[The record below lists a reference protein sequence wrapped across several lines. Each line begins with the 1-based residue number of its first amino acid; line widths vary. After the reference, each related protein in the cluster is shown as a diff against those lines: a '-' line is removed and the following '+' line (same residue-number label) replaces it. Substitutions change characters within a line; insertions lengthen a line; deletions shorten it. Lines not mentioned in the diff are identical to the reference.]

1 MGPALRL
8 LPAAFVLG
16 ISLLLAAADPA
27 AATLLWPRTPIRIT
41 APRTIEI
48 RGELESGDL
57 TGSLRLRATSSAV
70 PASAYYFLIR
80 EDLTDEKC
88 GAQPHS
94 GKAIDP
100 AQCTVGR
107 EHVQI
112 ADPTD
117 LPPGGARDHTITV
130 SGLTHAGTYTSTIQI
145 LQATDA
151 RKPLAT
157 VMLKI
162 VAERRP
168 APRVVTG
175 TPVHLA
181 FSQPFDPERH
191 SIHWWV
197 GVAIAL
203 LLIILVLWIS
213 NWPRAWP
220 LRLALLA
227 GLTVALLLYPG
238 PAGLAKLDDAT
249 GPWLGFNKEIGVDL
263 DNPRSAELPVEDG
276 RSYLRRTFDGRA
288 EVVDLRTAAGRPLT
302 DWDATIDRTL
312 LLQLSSD
319 DRHPGHYTGE
329 LLLELQ
335 RTDNR
340 FAIPVE
346 LDVKVGP
353 LVPLLILILSIL
365 VGYAIRLLVR
375 RIFPGYEL
383 QADLDRLQSRIDKE
397 LTSDRE
403 NASVAEGLVILLLE
417 GRRLT
422 EAGDRGAAH
431 KRSAVVKSMLDT
443 WKEIRSAEDNLPA
456 LKPPQRTEARRL
468 LKQAKAEWRA
478 NNADGAI
485 GIVNQLQAR
494 LWTWKQWKPRVAI
507 PERPQPTVGL
517 AFSDRG
523 IVMNAAVWEGRTVD
537 FDWAGRS
544 RRMLPIAR
552 FVILWVTRPIFYGVL
567 VFVLAIVALKLLYLE
582 NPTFGAHLTDWFP
595 LIGWGV
601 ATDPVSTALSNLRGN
616 AASQ

>member
-8 LPAAFVLG
+8 LTAAFVLG

-27 AATLLWPRTPIRIT
+27 AATLLCPRTPVRIT
-41 APRTIEI
+41 APRTVEI

-57 TGSLRLRATSSAV
+57 TGSLRLRATSSTV
-70 PASAYYFLIR
+70 SASAYYFLIR
-80 EDLTDEKC
+80 EDLTAEKC
-88 GAQPHS
+88 DAQPGP

-100 AQCTVGR
+100 IQCIVGR
-107 EHVQI
+107 EHVKI

-117 LPPGGARDHTITV
+117 LPSGGARDLTITV
-130 SGLTHAGTYTSTIQI
+130 SGLVHAGTYTSTIQI
-145 LQATDA
+145 FQATDA

-157 VMLKI
+157 VALKV

-175 TPVHLA
+175 TPVKLA
-181 FSQPFDPERH
+181 FSQPFDPARH
-191 SIHWWV
+191 SNHWWV

-203 LLIILVLWIS
+203 VLIILLLWIS
-213 NWPRAWP
+213 NWPRSSS
-220 LRLALLA
+220 LRLVLVA
-227 GLTVALLLYPG
+227 GLMVALVLYPVR
-238 PAGLAKLDDAT
+238 AGLAKLDDAT
-249 GPWLGFNKEIGVDL
+249 GPWLGSTKEIGVDL

-276 RSYLRRTFDGRA
+276 RSYLRRTFDGRS
-288 EVVDLRTAAGRPLT
+288 EVVELRTAAGRPLT

-312 LLQLSSD
+312 LLQLSPG

-329 LLLELQ
+329 VLLELE
-335 RTDNR
+335 RTDKR

-346 LDVKVGP
+346 LDVRVGP
-353 LVPLLILILSIL
+353 LVALLILILSIL
-365 VGYAIRLLVR
+365 VGYAVRLLVR
-375 RIFPGYEL
+375 KILPGYEL

-403 NASVAEGLVILLLE
+403 NASVAEELVVSLLE
-417 GRRLT
+417 ARRLA

-431 KRSAVVKSMLDT
+431 KISTAVKSMLDT
-443 WKEIRSAEDNLPA
+443 WKEIRTVEDNIPA

-468 LKQAKAEWRA
+468 LDQAKDAWRA
-478 NNADGAI
+478 HDGDRAI
-485 GIVNQLQAR
+485 RMVDQLQAR
-494 LWTWKQWKPRVAI
+494 LWTWEQWKPRVAI
-507 PERPQPTVGL
+507 PRRPQPTAGSAL
-517 AFSDRG
+517 YDR
-523 IVMNAAVWEGRTVD
+523 VEVVNAAVWDPRTAGWFGR
-537 FDWAGRS
+537 RQ
-544 RRMLPIAR
+544 RMLPIAR
-552 FVILWVTRPIFYGVL
+552 FVVLWVTRPIFYGVL